1 MTSAGAPM
9 VFVIDDDASLRTF
22 IQVLLT
28 WVGLRSESFRTAQ
41 SSRYVTGRPCWWMV
55 ESPPAQPAPWL
66 RRVLISQRNRVKSSY
81 HDKRLLSL
89 TWNSAGFLPLVP
101 QGLVPRIFGPL
112 LATACLGCANSSS
125 SGHSSDLFR

>member
-9 VFVIDDDASLRTF
+9 VFVIDDDAALRTF

-28 WVGLRSESFRTAQ
+28 LVGLRSESFRTAQ

-66 RRVLISQRNRVKSSY
+66 HRVLDKPAESS
-81 HDKRLLSL
+81 
-89 TWNSAGFLPLVP
+89 
-101 QGLVPRIFGPL
+101 
-112 LATACLGCANSSS
+112 
-125 SGHSSDLFR
+125 